1 MHDDIKNE
9 RESRIDRLNDL
20 DDMLSQ
26 NADLTSKFLDN
37 FERDASNEADKFMSD
52 LESEMDNR
60 FAHQDKLLGNMSQ
73 FITRFQQTL
82 KIFGKDV

>member
-1 MHDDIKNE
+1 MKEKKTRIANEKQIIAEIDKECKQMHDDIKNE

-60 FAHQDKLLGNMSQ
+60 FAH
-73 FITRFQQTL
+73 
-82 KIFGKDV
+82 

>member
-60 FAHQDKLLGNMSQ
+60 FAHQDKLLGNIIAKNFKRTPYYNFLS
-73 FITRFQQTL
+73 
-82 KIFGKDV
+82 

>member
-1 MHDDIKNE
+1 MHDDISNE
-9 RESRIDRLNDL
+9 RESRIERLNDL

-37 FERDASNEADKFMSD
+37 FERNASNEADKFMSD
-52 LESEMDNR
+52 LENEMDSR

-73 FITRFQQTL
+73 FVTRFQ
-82 KIFGKDV
+82 